1 MHRRPLYVTAAGCLL
16 IFWGVVSAWKIF
28 SIVYLASLVIAHGWW
43 SETRSSD
50 GLPFIMLVISGGIKL
65 VAGINILR
73 GANWARL
80 LWAIWYVLDLLVS
93 TSLSLDKNFSLTSFI
108 IQFLVILFLFLPGA
122 NEYFTQERGKK

>member
-1 MHRRPLYVTAAGCLL
+1 
-16 IFWGVVSAWKIF
+16 
-28 SIVYLASLVIAHGWW
+28 
-43 SETRSSD
+43 
-50 GLPFIMLVISGGIKL
+50 MLVISGGIKL